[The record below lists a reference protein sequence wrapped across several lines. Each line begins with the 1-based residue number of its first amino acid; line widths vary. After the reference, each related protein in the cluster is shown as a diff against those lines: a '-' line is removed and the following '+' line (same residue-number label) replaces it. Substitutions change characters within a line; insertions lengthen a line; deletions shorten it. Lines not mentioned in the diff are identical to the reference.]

1 MKMKTISLL
10 ARGVIGSALLVGAT
24 SANAVLLEYFGED
37 LNPGATVPAGG
48 NSETARNEF
57 LGMLSG
63 VGVED
68 FESITPGTTTPL
80 SLSFPGSAGD
90 ITATLNGLGGVCSTS
105 SGTVGSLG
113 CNGFGRFPTS
123 GDNWFHTATP
133 GFSIDFSTGISAFGF
148 YGVDIGDFSG
158 QLTAT
163 TAGGDVH
170 TFDIPHSIGAP
181 NGSLLFWGFIDTEI
195 SYTSLT
201 FSNTGSSGDVF
212 GFDDLIIGDLGQVSS
227 VPEPSVIALMGL
239 GLVGLG
245 FARRKQA

>member
-10 ARGVIGSALLVGAT
+10 ARGVIGSALLVSAT
-24 SANAVLLEYFGED
+24 AANAVVLEYFGED

-48 NSETARNEF
+48 NAETARNEF

-63 VGVED
+63 GVGIED

-80 SLSFPGSAGD
+80 NLSFPGSAGD
-90 ITATLNGLGGVCSTS
+90 ITATLNGLGGVCDTS
-105 SGTVGSLG
+105 SGVVGTIG

-123 GDNWFHTATP
+123 GDSWFHTATP

-158 QLTAT
+158 QLSAT
-163 TAGGDVH
+163 TAGGAVH
-170 TFDIPHSIGAP
+170 TFDIPHTVNAP
-181 NGSLLFWGFIDTEI
+181 NGSLLFWGFIDTEV

-201 FSNTGSSGDVF
+201 FSNTGSSSDVF
-212 GFDDLIIGDLGQVSS
+212 GFDDLIIGDLGQVN
-227 VPEPSVIALMGL
+227 VPEPSAIALMGL

-245 FARRKQA
+245 FARRRKV